1 MNDDLKNPAVYV
13 SHDGETITV
22 DHQAMLADVTGTK
35 PDEWSDSEGP
45 DSRCGLDYY
54 YYHAVLGLDARI
66 NDDQG
71 MIGITVLDEEQDE
84 VAAASIDISDLR

>member
-1 MNDDLKNPAVYV
+1 MNDDLKGAATYV
-13 SHDGETITV
+13 KRDGEVLEV
-22 DHQAMLADVTGTK
+22 DHQSMLADITGTR

-71 MIGITVLDEEQDE
+71 MLRITVLDEEQDE
-84 VAAASIDISDLR
+84 VAEASIDISEV